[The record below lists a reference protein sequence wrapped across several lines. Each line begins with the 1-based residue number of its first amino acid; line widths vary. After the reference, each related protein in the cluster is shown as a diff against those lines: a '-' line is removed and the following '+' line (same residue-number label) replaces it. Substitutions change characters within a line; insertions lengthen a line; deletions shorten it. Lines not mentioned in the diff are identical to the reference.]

1 MGNYH
6 DNKFPGESDAYRQS
20 RDELLESEI
29 ALRRQNEKVA
39 NQRRQLPQGGILKED
54 YVFEEGAKYLSD
66 TEIIRKTIFSEL
78 FAPEKDSLVIYS
90 FMFAPDADTPCPA
103 CTSILDSFNG
113 ISPHVSDRVNFA
125 VVAKAPLNKIR
136 EWARGRGWNNLRLLS
151 SGNNTYNTDYF
162 AENDEWGQMPA
173 INVFN
178 KTDDDIYHFYNTEL
192 LYAPSEDGQHPR
204 HADPFWP
211 LWNLFDITPEG
222 RGTDWFPK
230 YSYD

>member
-6 DNKFPGESDAYRQS
+6 DNQFPGESDTYRQS
-20 RDELLESEI
+20 RDELLQAEMDLRKQIEAVS
-29 ALRRQNEKVA
+29 ALRR
-39 NQRRQLPQGGILKED
+39 RLPAGGTLKED
-54 YVFEEGAKYLSD
+54 YIFEESTNDLSD
-66 TEIIRKTIFSEL
+66 CDTVKQTRFSEL
-78 FAPEKDSLVIYS
+78 FAPDKNSLIIYS
-90 FMFAPDADTPCPA
+90 FMFAPEAETPCPA

-125 VVAKAPLNKIR
+125 VIAKAPLNKIR
-136 EWARGRGWNNLRLLS
+136 AWAKDRGWNNLRLLS

-173 INVFN
+173 INVFD
-178 KTDDDIYHFYNTEL
+178 KTEDGIYHFYNTEL
-192 LYAPSEDGQHPR
+192 LYAPSEEGQHPR

-230 YSYD
+230 YSY

>member
-6 DNKFPGESDAYRQS
+6 DNQFPGESDTYRQS
-20 RDELLESEI
+20 RDELLQAEMDLRKQIEAVS
-29 ALRRQNEKVA
+29 ALRR
-39 NQRRQLPQGGILKED
+39 RLPAGGTVKED
-54 YVFEEGAKYLSD
+54 YIFEESTNDLSD
-66 TEIIRKTIFSEL
+66 CDTVKQTRFSEL
-78 FAPEKDSLVIYS
+78 FAPDKNSLIIYS
-90 FMFAPDADTPCPA
+90 FMFAPEAETPCPA

-136 EWARGRGWNNLRLLS
+136 EWAKDRGWNNLRLLS

-173 INVFN
+173 INVLD
-178 KTDDDIYHFYNTEL
+178 KTEDGIYHFYNTEL
-192 LYAPSEDGQHPR
+192 LYAPSEEGQHPR

-230 YSYD
+230 YSY

>member
-1 MGNYH
+1 M
-6 DNKFPGESDAYRQS
+6 
-20 RDELLESEI
+20 
-29 ALRRQNEKVA
+29 
-39 NQRRQLPQGGILKED
+39 
-54 YVFEEGAKYLSD
+54 
-66 TEIIRKTIFSEL
+66 
-78 FAPEKDSLVIYS
+78 VIYS
-90 FMFAPDADTPCPA
+90 FMFAPDDNTPCPA

-113 ISPHVSDRVNFA
+113 ISPHVADRVNFA

-136 EWARGRGWNNLRLLS
+136 EWARGRGWKNLRLLS

-173 INVFN
+173 INVFD
-178 KTDDDIYHFYNTEL
+178 KTEDGIYHFYNTEL
-192 LYAPSEDGQHPR
+192 LYAPSEEGQHPR

>member
-6 DNKFPGESDAYRQS
+6 DNQFPGESDAYRQS
-20 RDELLESEI
+20 RNELLQAEI
-29 ALRRQNEKVA
+29 DLRKQIETVSALRRS
-39 NQRRQLPQGGILKED
+39 LPAGGILKED
-54 YVFEEGAKYLSD
+54 YLFEEGANDLSD
-66 TEIIRKTIFSEL
+66 NKTVKQTRFSEL
-78 FAPEKDSLVIYS
+78 FAQGKNSLIIYS
-90 FMFAPDADTPCPA
+90 FMFAPDAETPCPA

-125 VVAKAPLNKIR
+125 IVAKAPLNKIR
-136 EWARGRGWNNLRLLS
+136 EWAKGRGWNKLRLLS
-151 SGNNTYNTDYF
+151 SGNNTYNKDYF
-162 AENDEWGQMPA
+162 AENDDWGQMPA

-178 KTDDDIYHFYNTEL
+178 KIEDSIYHFYNTEL
-192 LYAPSEDGQHPR
+192 LYAPSEEGQHPR
-204 HADPFWP
+204 HADPFWS